1 MIRTLLQLKSAAII
15 IVIAAILLLNTA
27 CSTAQG
33 VRPVSLTPLPGKAV
47 AAFAEGCFWHAEIVF
62 ESVKGVDSAVS
73 GYAGGHKKNPSYEDV
88 TSETTGHTETVLV
101 YYDPNIISYNELIQV
116 FFASVDP
123 TTKDRQGNDVGSSYR
138 SAIFYGSP
146 AESEIAKKAI
156 STYEKSG
163 RWKRPIVTEVLPLN
177 TFYRAE
183 QYHQNYIAHN
193 PTNSYVCGVSIPEYK
208 HYCPLIPLYVLTC
221 TAISLKFSS

>member
-1 MIRTLLQLKSAAII
+1 MIKTLLKLKSTAVTVALAAIT
-15 IVIAAILLLNTA
+15 VLHTA
-27 CSTAQG
+27 CTAQG
-33 VRPVSLTPLPGKAV
+33 VRPVLLTPPPGKAI

-88 TSETTGHTETVLV
+88 TSETTGHTESVLV
-101 YYDPNIISYNELIQV
+101 YYDPKIISYNELIHV

-146 AESEIAKKAI
+146 AESEIVRKTI
-156 STYEKSG
+156 SAYEKSG
-163 RWKRPIVTEVLPLN
+163 QWKRPIVTEVLPLN

-193 PTNSYVCGVSIPEYK
+193 PGNSYVSGVSIPEYK
-208 HYCPLIPLYVLTC
+208 HFRQTYKGK
-221 TAISLKFSS
+221 LKEKNPF